1 MAAQDI
7 VDVLP
12 PAGGVEYAE
21 LRDALTAAGKAR
33 ALNEFHSARRAGTIE
48 VRFEKRDD
56 GKNVMLVGRPG
67 AFAPIV
73 EG

>member
-12 PAGGVEYAE
+12 QVGGVEYSV
-21 LRDALTAAGKAR
+21 LRDALTAAGKTR

-48 VRFEKRDD
+48 VRFARRED
-56 GKNVMLVGRPG
+56 GTRVMLVGRPG
-67 AFAPIV
+67 AFAQIV